1 MGNPLTQAA
10 VHISL
15 DKTALPSSFTLKEGG
30 FVFVRVL
37 GKTPEGK
44 TLVSFAG
51 QRFAVETMSQ
61 AKVGETFKARIQ
73 IQNNRI
79 LLVPQKGSETIV
91 TQSDRLSQLFASIG
105 LPQDSVSE
113 KMIQYMRQNN
123 RTYTPAQL
131 KKLRKLAERFS
142 GKKSEAAETAMY
154 LEDKGISATEEEI
167 SLLLDLFLKDGH
179 KPLSPDDTEKSAEN
193 IPILDQLYSNPQGAL
208 QNKPG
213 LLTLANHISKGEK
226 HWLVFPF
233 QKTLKNSQCS
243 GTIRILCDIMNK
255 KVEKTYITAFFD
267 DCQYCFTFSDTDP
280 YNEILTLE
288 YAVRPT
294 LSSLQKEKAEELLRN
309 CITINNREINIEY
322 RENIL
327 QDLFADSTEPIKT
340 VDEEI

>member
-1 MGNPLTQAA
+1 MGNPFAHSVA
-10 VHISL
+10 HISL
-15 DKTALPSSFTLKEGG
+15 DKTALPSNVTLREGG

-51 QRFAVETMSQ
+51 QRFAVETMKN
-61 AKVGETFKARIQ
+61 AKIGQTFKALIKVE
-73 IQNNRI
+73 NNRI
-79 LLVPQKGSETIV
+79 LLVPQKEASTV
-91 TQSDRLSQLFASIG
+91 TQQERLSQLFASMG
-105 LPQDSVSE
+105 LPQDAVSE
-113 KMIQYMRQNN
+113 KMLQYMRQNN
-123 RTYTPAQL
+123 RNYTPAQL
-131 KKLRKLAERFS
+131 RKLRKLAERFS
-142 GKKSEAAETAMY
+142 GKKTQAAETAMY
-154 LEDKGISATEEEI
+154 LEDKGIDATEEEI
-167 SLLLDLFLKDGH
+167 SLLLDLFLKGGH
-179 KPLSPDDTEKSAEN
+179 KPVSPDDTENSAEN
-193 IPILDQLYSNPQGAL
+193 IPILEQLYYNPQEAL
-208 QNKPG
+208 KNKPG
-213 LLTLANHISKGEK
+213 LLTLANHTVTGEK

-255 KVEKTYITAFFD
+255 KAEKTYITAFFEG
-267 DCQYCFTFSDTDP
+267 CQYCFTFSDTDP

>member
-51 QRFAVETMSQ
+51 QRFAVETMSK

-154 LEDKGISATEEEI
+154 LEDKGISATEEDTELMLN
-167 SLLLDLFLKDGH
+167 LLLSDKHSPVTQMKSSNPTKDI
-179 KPLSPDDTEKSAEN
+179 PVLEK
-193 IPILDQLYSNPQGAL
+193 LYSNPEEAVK
-208 QNKPG
+208 NDTG
-213 LLTLANHISKGEK
+213 LLTLVNHAAKGEK
-226 HWLVFPF
+226 HWIVLPF
-233 QKTLKNSQCS
+233 KKTIKNQQCS
-243 GTIRILCDIMNK
+243 GTIRILCDIITKNA
-255 KVEKTYITAFFD
+255 EKTYITASFE
-267 DCQYCFTFSDTDP
+267 DCRYHFTFSDTDH
-280 YNEILTLE
+280 YNNVLTVE
-288 YAVRPT
+288 YAVSPS
-294 LSSLQKEKAEELLRN
+294 LPSLQKEKAEKLLRS
-309 CITINNREINIEY
+309 CISATDKQINREY
-322 RENIL
+322 KENL
-327 QDLFADSTEPIKT
+327 LHDLFADSTLPVQT

>member
-51 QRFAVETMSQ
+51 QRFAVETMRN

-79 LLVPQKGSETIV
+79 LLVPQKGSETVV
-91 TQSDRLSQLFASIG
+91 TQSDRLSQLFASMG
-105 LPQDSVSE
+105 LPPDSVSE

-142 GKKSEAAETAMY
+142 GKKSQAAETAMY
-154 LEDKGISATEEEI
+154 LEDKGIDATEEEI
-167 SLLLDLFLKDGH
+167 SLLLELFLTGGQN
-179 KPLSPDDTEKSAEN
+179 LVSRENTDTACGN
-193 IPILDQLYSNPQGAL
+193 FPILEQLYTEPLETL

-213 LLTLANHISKGEK
+213 LLTLANHVTKGEK
-226 HWLVFPF
+226 HWIVLPF
-233 QKTLKNSQCS
+233 QKTIKNQQCS
-243 GTIRILCDIMNK
+243 GTIRILCDIITK
-255 KVEKTYITAFFD
+255 KAEKTYITAFFE
-267 DCQYCFTFSDTDP
+267 DCRYYFTFSDTDH
-280 YNEILTLE
+280 YNNILTVE
-288 YAVRPT
+288 YAVSP
-294 LSSLQKEKAEELLRN
+294 SLPSLEREKAEKLLRS
-309 CITINNREINIEY
+309 CIAVADKQINIEY
-322 RENIL
+322 KENLL
-327 QDLFADSTEPIKT
+327 QDLFADSTLPVQT